1 MGFFQTSGIL
11 NRRGFFGG
19 GATAFKPSDITGL
32 QLWLDATT
40 GLFNATNGGNS
51 VTTNASSVARWEDQS
66 GNGRHA
72 TQSSSTF
79 QPTLR
84 TSVQNGRNIIR
95 FDGTDDFYT
104 GIGAALPLA
113 QNATRLTFFMA
124 VIPDFATRQSLYGGG
139 GIIRGM
145 EANTNEGWYYGIR
158 SSGKIAFNVNA
169 GTNACIVSTSTL
181 TTNTACIIGASY
193 DGSGGSTQG
202 SRITNYLSASEET
215 DVLDDGSG
223 GWGTG
228 EEIGR
233 GYEGTSY
240 YFKGDLCELV
250 IYDSVLSSASITN
263 VVNYLKSKWGI
274 S

>member
-11 NRRGFFGG
+11 NRKGFFGG
-19 GATAFKPSDITGL
+19 APAFRPSDISGL

-40 GLFNATNGGNS
+40 GLFDATSGGNS
-51 VTTNASSVARWEDQS
+51 VTTNASAVARWEDQS

-72 TQSSSTF
+72 TQATSGYRA
-79 QPTLR
+79 TLR
-84 TSVQNGRNIIR
+84 TSVQNSRNIIR

-104 GIGAALPLA
+104 GVANALPPV
-113 QNATRLTFFMA
+113 NTNTRLTFFMA
-124 VIPDFATRQSLYGGG
+124 CIPDLSGRQSLYGGG

-145 EANTNEGWYYGIR
+145 EANNSEGWYFGFR
-158 SSGKIAFNVNA
+158 STGKFAFNVNSGA
-169 GTNACIVSTSTL
+169 NACIVSTSTL
-181 TTNTACIIGASY
+181 TTNTAYVIGSIY
-193 DGSGGSTQG
+193 DGGSSTTP
-202 SRITNYLSASEET
+202 STRITNYLSATAET

-223 GWGTG
+223 GWGVG

-233 GYEGTSY
+233 GYESASY

-250 IYDSVLSSASITN
+250 IYDSVLSSANITS
-263 VVNYLKSKWGI
+263 VVNYLKSRWGI